1 MNTHINF
8 NTLSS
13 SPGDHEAPEGH
24 CALLLNLIA
33 EEDTLKPLAFD
44 HEAAT
49 ETPAGSRL
57 RATHRHDGFTHLITE
72 TPHADGTCD
81 YHWHTPGGGPSG
93 LIATTTGSANALTA
107 IGGTLCLIMDDGLL
121 LATWQ
126 QQQEA
131 YFTITRDDLLYDI
144 TLTQDQ
150 QTSMRATI
158 PLEGSTANY
167 LDQAGK
173 ALTTRPTL
181 PQHVLA
187 EWPISEQYA
196 TGATMLAALLES
208 DLDRQLSLMG
218 PGAMKHVC
226 LGVAALRLSGGRHAM
241 VSNPFALLP
250 AGLPTTIVA
259 DHEAGQLTMEA
270 WGHRHNITVTMRST
284 RAMDAGI
291 VEGVDIFLTRPLRL
305 LHPCHADIDTDQQG
319 RTTCLTFAQLDRK
332 DIIHLLDTLTFHHAM
347 TIGREDMGQPTLVRR
362 AAEESTPLSL
372 ADLHRTAHGAR
383 HAIAHNNRLTLAA
396 TTTLLHSPMEIG
408 LRYRYHTLDA
418 DTRRA
423 MDDEEAAEARAT
435 EMIAGSRADIGDNS
449 DGATA
454 TLVIRGLTTGAHPG
468 EVWWAGEVQYP
479 LPGMMA
485 FPGAHIK
492 ELEYHLR
499 LEEDGQQRHYTTR
512 QPLETLESKGMAV
525 AVFTAGGQAHRS
537 GRPALHSLLLQQVR
551 TLAYDDATDCY
562 DTNYMLWEEESAEE
576 FERHY
581 EKARKHWALPCDTN
595 SLLTSEE
602 GAPLLTD
609 QATATHIGQG
619 TIQGLVPSMRRSAD
633 GLYGD
638 GQFHAFTDSG
648 VWLLR
653 FSNAR
658 WHAHQAVTRTAMR
671 QPGQMAVTNDAV
683 VFISPRGLM
692 LLRGATCSCLSDD
705 LNGMPFQPDAL
716 PHQKEMLATEPT
728 LALPEHI
735 DPWTG
740 SFMDH
745 ARLAYDSANDRLWLI
760 GSDPATP
767 MLVYSLQSKAWGM
780 ATPPGR
786 ITDDGTDL
794 WCQQQVEG
802 REVVTRLHTKGRGR
816 QAVALV
822 TRPLALGLRHVPKTV
837 ESMLVRGLFCHRGP
851 KGSHVGVALYG
862 SHDLRHWHLIGSS
875 RQQFITNRRGSP
887 FPWFRILAVG
897 ALAAGESIEGA
908 SFTFQKR
915 MKKE

>member
-8 NTLSS
+8 NTLST
-13 SPGDHEAPEGH
+13 SPGDHEASEGH

-33 EEDTLKPLAFD
+33 EEGALKPLAFD

-93 LIATTTGSANALTA
+93 LIATTTGIANALTA
-107 IGGTLCLIMDDGLL
+107 IGNTLCLIMDDGLL

-131 YFTITRDDLLYDI
+131 YITINRDDLLYDI

-150 QTSMRATI
+150 QTPLRATI

-187 EWPISEQYA
+187 EWPISGQYA

-259 DHEAGQLTMEA
+259 DHEAGQLTMKA

-319 RTTCLTFAQLDRK
+319 RTTSLTFAQLDRK

-347 TIGREDMGQPTLVRR
+347 TISREDMGQPTLVRG
-362 AAEESTPLSL
+362 AAEGSTPLSL

-383 HAIAHNNRLTLAA
+383 HAIAHNNRLSLAA

-423 MDDEEAAEARAT
+423 MDGEAAAEARAT
-435 EMIAGSRADIGDNS
+435 EMVAGSRADIDDNS
-449 DGATA
+449 DGTTA
-454 TLVIRGLTTGAHPG
+454 TLVVKGLTTGAHPG

-479 LPGMMA
+479 LPGMMT
-485 FPGAHIK
+485 FPDLHVK

-499 LEEDGQQRHYTTR
+499 IEEDGRLRHYTTR
-512 QPLETLESKGMAV
+512 QPLEALESKGMAV
-525 AVFTAGGQAHRS
+525 AVFTAGGQAHRT
-537 GRPALHSLLLQQVR
+537 GRPAFHSLLLQQVR
-551 TLAYDDATDCY
+551 TLAYDDATGCY
-562 DTNYMLWEEESAEE
+562 DTNYMLWEEESAED
-576 FERHY
+576 FERHH

-595 SLLTSEE
+595 QLLTTEE

-609 QATATHIGQG
+609 NTTHVGQG
-619 TIQGLVPSMRRSAD
+619 TIQGIVPSMRRSAD

-658 WHAHQAVTRTAMR
+658 WHAHQAVTRTTMR
-671 QPGQMAVTNDAV
+671 RTGQMAVTNDAV
-683 VFISPRGLM
+683 AFISPRGLM
-692 LLRGATCSCLSDD
+692 LLRGATCSCLSDS
-705 LNGMPFQPDAL
+705 LRGVPLQPDAL
-716 PHQKEMLATEPT
+716 PHQKEMLATEP
-728 LALPEHI
+728 ALTRPERI
-735 DPWTG
+735 APWTE
-740 SFMDH
+740 SFMDD
-745 ARLAYDSANDRLWLI
+745 AQLAYDGANDRLWLV
-760 GSDPATP
+760 GSDPAAP
-767 MLVYSLQSKAWGM
+767 MLVYSLQSKTWGM
-780 ATPPGR
+780 ATPPGC
-786 ITDDGTDL
+786 ITDDGSDL
-794 WCQQQVEG
+794 WCQKQVEG
-802 REVVTRLHTKGRGR
+802 RKVVTRLDTKGRGR

-837 ESMLVRGLFCHRGP
+837 ESMLIRGLFCHRGP

-862 SHDLRHWHLIGSS
+862 SHDLHHWHLVGSS

-908 SFTFQKR
+908 SFTFQRR
-915 MKKE
+915 MKR